1 MDTGILDTMLATI
14 AGYTTGASG
23 TISGYATS
31 LYGILILLDFI
42 LAVLLNLGET
52 DHIKQL
58 VRKVLFYGF
67 WIWIIREWGTLCDA
81 LLDSLMITGTAVGGV
96 DASVLKTPSVLI
108 DAGLYIAKP
117 YMDYASQMDWL
128 DITMAPL
135 NWLMAV
141 IGYAGVVLAFGILA
155 LQIFITYVEF
165 YIASALLLIFIPWGS
180 FKYTSFVAEKA
191 IGAVISYG
199 TKLMML
205 GAVYGLSSGIINT
218 MTVSLNNGEPAPGA
232 VLASMLGPFA
242 LCLLCWQAPGMAAGL
257 MNGAPTLSAGTAMG
271 TAVAGAAGASA
282 GGAIG
287 AGVGSMAMS
296 AGSGAAKAAAGLA
309 GAATAGATAGGPGA
323 GGAAGA
329 VSGAAGFAASAFK
342 SAAAGAT
349 QGVTGAFNSGAA
361 SVASSGGSSSAS
373 GGAGGS
379 GSSGSS
385 GASGSMGAT
394 GSTGTSSGGAATA
407 SAGSSAQSTAG
418 NITAGTASA
427 KTASAFAADSAANTA
442 GNTGSTSMGSAAS
455 AKSASAFASGNN
467 GATSGGTNTASSSSG
482 GSGAAKSATSF
493 AAGSMN
499 TGSSSGSGSSHS
511 SASAAFQKAIDETKQ
526 AVPPEATPEGG
537 FSVPLPKDND

>member
-14 AGYTTGASG
+14 AGYTTGSSG
-23 TISGYATS
+23 TITGYATS

-42 LAVLLNLGET
+42 LAVLLNIGET

-96 DASVLKTPSVLI
+96 DASVLKAPSLLI
-108 DAGLYIAKP
+108 DRGIEIGKP
-117 YMDYASQMDWL
+117 YLTYASEMSWL
-128 DITMAPL
+128 EITASPL
-135 NWLMAV
+135 NWLMAI
-141 IGYAGVVLAFGILA
+141 IGYAGVVLAFAILA

-205 GAVYGLSSGIINT
+205 GAVYGLSAGIIDS
-218 MTVSLNNGEPAPGA
+218 MSISLNGEPEPGS

-257 MNGAPTLSAGTAMG
+257 MTGAPTLSAGTAAG
-271 TAVAGAAGASA
+271 TAVAGFAGAAAGGSA
-282 GGAIG
+282 G
-287 AGVGSMAMS
+287 AGIGSMAMS
-296 AGSGAAKAAAGLA
+296 TGSSAARAGAALA
-309 GAATAGATAGGPGA
+309 GAATAGSTAGGPGA

-329 VSGAAGFAASAFK
+329 MSGAAGFAASAFK
-342 SAAAGAT
+342 SAASNAT
-349 QGVTGAFNSGAA
+349 QGVRGAFASGQA
-361 SVASSGGSSSAS
+361 SVAASGGSSSGSSVGGSVSGS

-379 GSSGSS
+379 AAGSS
-385 GASGSMGAT
+385 GASTSASGS
-394 GSTGTSSGGAATA
+394 GSTGSSAASA
-407 SAGSSAQSTAG
+407 AQSMGAGSSAGAGSSTGGASGSAQTASAFASNASGSTKSAAAQGNTSTNAFSTAG
-418 NITAGTASA
+418 NSSAGGSSA
-427 KTASAFAADSAANTA
+427 KTAS
-442 GNTGSTSMGSAAS
+442 
-455 AKSASAFASGNN
+455 
-467 GATSGGTNTASSSSG
+467 
-482 GSGAAKSATSF
+482 SF
-493 AAGSMN
+493 AAGEASG
-499 TGSSSGSGSSHS
+499 GSTSSHT

-526 AVPPEATPEGG
+526 AVPPEASPQGG

>member
-14 AGYTTGASG
+14 AGYTTGSSG
-23 TISGYATS
+23 TITGYATS

-42 LAVLLNLGET
+42 LAVLLNIGET

-81 LLDSLMITGTAVGGV
+81 LLDSLMITGTAIGGV
-96 DASVLKTPSVLI
+96 DASVLKNPSTLI

-117 YMDYASQMDWL
+117 YMDYASEMSWL
-128 DITMAPL
+128 EITTSPL
-135 NWLMAV
+135 NWLMAI

-205 GAVYGLSSGIINT
+205 GAVYGLSSGIINS
-218 MTVSLNNGEPAPGA
+218 MTVSLTNGEPTPGA
-232 VLASMLGPFA
+232 VLSSMLGPFA

-257 MNGAPTLSAGTAMG
+257 MTGAPTLSAG
-271 TAVAGAAGASA
+271 
-282 GGAIG
+282 
-287 AGVGSMAMS
+287 
-296 AGSGAAKAAAGLA
+296 
-309 GAATAGATAGGPGA
+309 AATAGSTAGGPGA

-329 VSGAAGFAASAFK
+329 MSGAAGFAASAFK
-342 SAAAGAT
+342 SAASNAT
-349 QGVTGAFNSGAA
+349 QGVRGAFASGQA
-361 SVASSGGSSSAS
+361 SVAASGGSSSGSSAGGSVSGS
-373 GGAGGS
+373 GGAS
-379 GSSGSS
+379 GSAAGSS
-385 GASGSMGAT
+385 GASTSASGS
-394 GSTGTSSGGAATA
+394 GSTGSSAASSSAAGAAQ
-407 SAGSSAQSTAG
+407 SMGAGSSAGAGSSTGGASGSAQTASAFASNASGSTKSAAAQGNTSTNAFSTAG
-418 NITAGTASA
+418 NSSAGGSSA
-427 KTASAFAADSAANTA
+427 KTAS
-442 GNTGSTSMGSAAS
+442 
-455 AKSASAFASGNN
+455 
-467 GATSGGTNTASSSSG
+467 
-482 GSGAAKSATSF
+482 SF
-493 AAGSMN
+493 AAGEASG
-499 TGSSSGSGSSHS
+499 GSTSSHT

-526 AVPPEATPEGG
+526 AVPPEASPQGG

>member
-14 AGYTTGASG
+14 AGYTTGSSG
-23 TISGYATS
+23 TITGYATS

-42 LAVLLNLGET
+42 LAVLLNIGET

-96 DASVLKTPSVLI
+96 DASVLKAPSLLI
-108 DAGLYIAKP
+108 DRGIEIGKP
-117 YMDYASQMDWL
+117 YLTYASEMSWL
-128 DITMAPL
+128 EITASPL
-135 NWLMAV
+135 NWLMAI
-141 IGYAGVVLAFGILA
+141 IGYAGVVLAFAILA

-205 GAVYGLSSGIINT
+205 GAVYGLSAGIIDS
-218 MTVSLNNGEPAPGA
+218 MSISLNGEPEPGS

-257 MNGAPTLSAGTAMG
+257 MTGAPTLSAGTAAG
-271 TAVAGAAGASA
+271 TAVAGFAGAAAGGSA
-282 GGAIG
+282 G
-287 AGVGSMAMS
+287 AGIGSMAMS
-296 AGSGAAKAAAGLA
+296 TGSSAARAGAALA
-309 GAATAGATAGGPGA
+309 GAATAGSTAGGPGA

-329 VSGAAGFAASAFK
+329 MSGAAGFAASAFK
-342 SAAAGAT
+342 SAASNAT
-349 QGVTGAFNSGAA
+349 QGVRGAFASGQA
-361 SVASSGGSSSAS
+361 SVAASGGSSSGSSAGGSVSGS

-379 GSSGSS
+379 AAGSS
-385 GASGSMGAT
+385 GASTSASGS
-394 GSTGTSSGGAATA
+394 GSTGSSAASA
-407 SAGSSAQSTAG
+407 AQSMGAGSSAGAGSSTGGASGSAQTASAFASNASGSTKSAAAQGNTSTNAFSTAG
-418 NITAGTASA
+418 NSSAGGSSA
-427 KTASAFAADSAANTA
+427 KTAS
-442 GNTGSTSMGSAAS
+442 
-455 AKSASAFASGNN
+455 
-467 GATSGGTNTASSSSG
+467 
-482 GSGAAKSATSF
+482 SF
-493 AAGSMN
+493 AAGEASG
-499 TGSSSGSGSSHS
+499 GSTSSHT

-526 AVPPEATPEGG
+526 AVPPEASPQGG

>member
-14 AGYTTGASG
+14 AGFTTGSSG
-23 TISGYATS
+23 TITGYATS

-67 WIWIIREWGTLCDA
+67 WIWIIREWGTLCDV

-96 DASVLKTPSVLI
+96 DASALKNPSKLI
-108 DAGLYIAKP
+108 DLGLYIAEP
-117 YMDYASQMDWL
+117 YLTYASEMSWL
-128 DITMAPL
+128 EITTSPL
-135 NWLMAV
+135 TWLMAI
-141 IGYAGVVLAFGILA
+141 IGYAGVVLAFAILA

-191 IGAVISYG
+191 IGATISYG

-218 MTVSLNNGEPAPGA
+218 MTISLNNGEPEPGT

-257 MNGAPTLSAGTAMG
+257 MTGAPTLSAGTAMG
-271 TAVAGAAGASA
+271 TAVAGFAGASA
-282 GGAIG
+282 GGAMG
-287 AGVGSMAMS
+287 AGVGSMAMG
-296 AGSGAAKAAAGLA
+296 AGSSAAKAAAGLA

-329 VSGAAGFAASAFK
+329 VAGAAGFAASAFK
-342 SAAAGAT
+342 NAESGAA

-361 SVASSGGSSSAS
+361 SVNMGGSSSS
-373 GGAGGS
+373 AG
-379 GSSGSS
+379 GSS
-385 GASGSMGAT
+385 GASASGSSSGGTSMGTASTGGSAAGSAGSAATGQATGASASGAAQTVASAGAMGAGSTGSTAT
-394 GSTGTSSGGAATA
+394 GSSAQTASGFADSAGAATA
-407 SAGSSAQSTAG
+407 GSTASSTATGGSSA
-418 NITAGTASA
+418 
-427 KTASAFAADSAANTA
+427 K
-442 GNTGSTSMGSAAS
+442 
-455 AKSASAFASGNN
+455 
-467 GATSGGTNTASSSSG
+467 ASSG
-482 GSGAAKSATSF
+482 F

-499 TGSSSGSGSSHS
+499 TGSSTGSSASGSG
-511 SASAAFQKAIDETKQ
+511 ASAAFQRAIDETKQ
-526 AVPPEATPEGG
+526 AVPPEATPQGG

>member
-14 AGYTTGASG
+14 AGYTTGSSG
-23 TISGYATS
+23 TITGYATS

-81 LLDSLMITGTAVGGV
+81 LLDSLMISGTAIGGV
-96 DASVLKTPSVLI
+96 DASVLKTPSKLI
-108 DAGLYIAKP
+108 DVGIGIAKP
-117 YMDYASQMDWL
+117 YMEYASQMDWL

-205 GAVYGLSSGIINT
+205 GAVYGLSAGIIDT
-218 MTVSLNNGEPAPGA
+218 MSITFQGEPEPGG

-257 MNGAPTLSAGTAMG
+257 MTGAPTLSAGTAMG
-271 TAVAGAAGASA
+271 TAVAGAAGA
-282 GGAIG
+282 
-287 AGVGSMAMS
+287 
-296 AGSGAAKAAAGLA
+296 AAG
-309 GAATAGATAGGPGA
+309 
-323 GGAAGA
+323 
-329 VSGAAGFAASAFK
+329 GAAGFAASAFK
-342 SAAAGAT
+342 SAASNATAG
-349 QGVTGAFNSGAA
+349 VRGAFSSGQAA
-361 SVASSGGSSSAS
+361 AASGGSS
-373 GGAGGS
+373 S

-385 GASGSMGAT
+385 GSAGGSASGSAG
-394 GSTGTSSGGAATA
+394 
-407 SAGSSAQSTAG
+407 GSSASGGGSAAAASSAG
-418 NITAGTASA
+418 AGRAAGSASA
-427 KTASAFAADSAANTA
+427 KTASAFAD
-442 GNTGSTSMGSAAS
+442 GSTAS
-455 AKSASAFASGNN
+455 A
-467 GATSGGTNTASSSSG
+467 GT
-482 GSGAAKSATSF
+482 SGAAKTAAASGSSNAFSTST
-493 AAGSMN
+493 AGTTSS
-499 TGSSSGSGSSHS
+499 GSSSAQTASGFSSQSTNTGGSSSHT

-526 AVPPEATPEGG
+526 AVPPEATPQGG

>member
-14 AGYTTGASG
+14 AGYTTGSSG
-23 TISGYATS
+23 TITGYATS

-42 LAVLLNLGET
+42 LAVLLNIGET

-81 LLDSLMITGTAVGGV
+81 LLDSLMITGTAIGGV
-96 DASVLKTPSVLI
+96 GASVLKTPSLLI
-108 DAGLYIAKP
+108 DKGLAIAEP
-117 YMDYASQMDWL
+117 YLTYASEMSWL
-128 DITMAPL
+128 EITASPL
-135 NWLMAV
+135 NWLMV
-141 IGYAGVVLAFGILA
+141 MIGYAGVVLAFAILA

-205 GAVYGLSSGIINT
+205 GAVYGLSSGIIDS
-218 MTVSLNNGEPAPGA
+218 MTITLNNGEPDPST

-257 MNGAPTLSAGTAMG
+257 MTGAPTLSAGTAAG
-271 TAVAGAAGASA
+271 TAVAGFAGAAAGGSA
-282 GGAIG
+282 G
-287 AGVGSMAMS
+287 AGIGSMAMS
-296 AGSGAAKAAAGLA
+296 TGSSAARAGAALA
-309 GAATAGATAGGPGA
+309 GAATAGSTAGGPGA

-329 VSGAAGFAASAFK
+329 MSGAAGFAASAFK
-342 SAAAGAT
+342 SAASNAT
-349 QGVTGAFNSGAA
+349 QGVRGAFASGQA
-361 SVASSGGSSSAS
+361 SVAASGGSSSGSSASGSVSGS

-379 GSSGSS
+379 AAGSS
-385 GASGSMGAT
+385 GASTSASGS
-394 GSTGTSSGGAATA
+394 GSTGSSAASA
-407 SAGSSAQSTAG
+407 AQSMGAGSSAGAGSSTGGASGSAQTASAFASNASGSTKSAAAQGNTSTNAFSTAG
-418 NITAGTASA
+418 NSSAGGSSA
-427 KTASAFAADSAANTA
+427 KTAS
-442 GNTGSTSMGSAAS
+442 
-455 AKSASAFASGNN
+455 
-467 GATSGGTNTASSSSG
+467 
-482 GSGAAKSATSF
+482 SF
-493 AAGSMN
+493 AAGEASG
-499 TGSSSGSGSSHS
+499 GSTSSHT

-526 AVPPEATPEGG
+526 AVPPEASPQGG

>member
-14 AGYTTGASG
+14 AGYTTGSSG
-23 TISGYATS
+23 TITGYATS

-42 LAVLLNLGET
+42 LAVLLNIGET

-81 LLDSLMITGTAVGGV
+81 LLDSLMITGTAIGGV
-96 DASVLKTPSVLI
+96 GASVLKTPSLLI
-108 DAGLYIAKP
+108 DKGLAIAEP
-117 YMDYASQMDWL
+117 YLTYASEMSWL
-128 DITMAPL
+128 EITASPL
-135 NWLMAV
+135 NWLMV
-141 IGYAGVVLAFGILA
+141 MIGYAGVVLAFAILA

-205 GAVYGLSSGIINT
+205 GAVYGLSTGIINS
-218 MTVSLNNGEPAPGA
+218 MTINFNGEPEPGT

-257 MNGAPTLSAGTAMG
+257 MTGAPTLSAGTAAG
-271 TAVAGAAGASA
+271 TAVAGFAGAAAGGSA
-282 GGAIG
+282 G
-287 AGVGSMAMS
+287 AGIGSMAMS
-296 AGSGAAKAAAGLA
+296 TGSSAARAGAALA
-309 GAATAGATAGGPGA
+309 GAATAGSTAGGPGA

-329 VSGAAGFAASAFK
+329 MSGAAGFAASAFK
-342 SAAAGAT
+342 SAASNAT
-349 QGVTGAFNSGAA
+349 QGVRGAFASGQA
-361 SVASSGGSSSAS
+361 SVAASGGSSSGSSAGGSVSGS

-379 GSSGSS
+379 AAGSS
-385 GASGSMGAT
+385 GASTSASGS
-394 GSTGTSSGGAATA
+394 GSTGSSAASA
-407 SAGSSAQSTAG
+407 AQSMGAGSSAGAGSSTGGASGSAQTASAFASNASGSTKSAAAQGNTSTNAFSTAG
-418 NITAGTASA
+418 NSSAGGSSA
-427 KTASAFAADSAANTA
+427 KTAS
-442 GNTGSTSMGSAAS
+442 
-455 AKSASAFASGNN
+455 
-467 GATSGGTNTASSSSG
+467 
-482 GSGAAKSATSF
+482 SF
-493 AAGSMN
+493 AAGEASG
-499 TGSSSGSGSSHS
+499 GSTSSHT

-526 AVPPEATPEGG
+526 AVPPEASPQGG

>member
-14 AGYTTGASG
+14 AGYTTGSSG
-23 TISGYATS
+23 TITGYATS

-42 LAVLLNLGET
+42 LAVLLNIGET

-96 DASVLKTPSVLI
+96 DASVLKAPSLLI
-108 DAGLYIAKP
+108 DRGIEIGKP
-117 YMDYASQMDWL
+117 YLTYASEMSWL
-128 DITMAPL
+128 EITASPL
-135 NWLMAV
+135 NWLMAI
-141 IGYAGVVLAFGILA
+141 IGYAGVVLAFAILA

-205 GAVYGLSSGIINT
+205 GAVYGLSAGIIDS
-218 MTVSLNNGEPAPGA
+218 MSISLNGEPEPGS

-257 MNGAPTLSAGTAMG
+257 MTGAPTLSAGTAAG
-271 TAVAGAAGASA
+271 TAVAGFAGAAAGGSA
-282 GGAIG
+282 G
-287 AGVGSMAMS
+287 AGIGSMAMS
-296 AGSGAAKAAAGLA
+296 TGSSAARAGAALV
-309 GAATAGATAGGPGA
+309 GAATAGSTAGGPGA

-329 VSGAAGFAASAFK
+329 MSGAAGFAASAFK
-342 SAAAGAT
+342 SAASNAT
-349 QGVTGAFNSGAA
+349 QGVRGAFASGQA
-361 SVASSGGSSSAS
+361 SVAASGGSSSGSSAGGSVSGS

-379 GSSGSS
+379 AAGSS
-385 GASGSMGAT
+385 GASTSASGS
-394 GSTGTSSGGAATA
+394 GSTGSSAAGAAQ
-407 SAGSSAQSTAG
+407 SMGAGSSAGAGSSTGGASGSAQTASAFASNASGSTKSASAQGNTSTNAFSTAG
-418 NITAGTASA
+418 NSSAGGSSA
-427 KTASAFAADSAANTA
+427 KTAS
-442 GNTGSTSMGSAAS
+442 
-455 AKSASAFASGNN
+455 
-467 GATSGGTNTASSSSG
+467 
-482 GSGAAKSATSF
+482 SF
-493 AAGSMN
+493 AAGEASG
-499 TGSSSGSGSSHS
+499 GSTSSHT

-526 AVPPEATPEGG
+526 AVPPEASPQGG

>member
-14 AGYTTGASG
+14 AGYTTGSSG
-23 TISGYATS
+23 TITGYATS

-42 LAVLLNLGET
+42 LAVLLNIGET

-81 LLDSLMITGTAVGGV
+81 LLDSLMITGTAIGGV
-96 DASVLKTPSVLI
+96 GASVLKTPSLLI
-108 DAGLYIAKP
+108 EKGLAIAEP
-117 YMDYASQMDWL
+117 YLTYASEMSWL
-128 DITMAPL
+128 EITASPL
-135 NWLMAV
+135 NWLMV
-141 IGYAGVVLAFGILA
+141 MIGYAGVVLAFAILA

-205 GAVYGLSSGIINT
+205 GAVYGLSTGIINS
-218 MTVSLNNGEPAPGA
+218 MTINFNGEPEPGT

-257 MNGAPTLSAGTAMG
+257 MTGAPTLSAGTAAG
-271 TAVAGAAGASA
+271 TAVAGFAGAAAGGSA
-282 GGAIG
+282 G
-287 AGVGSMAMS
+287 AGIGSMAMS
-296 AGSGAAKAAAGLA
+296 TGSSAARAGAALA
-309 GAATAGATAGGPGA
+309 GAATAGSTAGGPGA

-329 VSGAAGFAASAFK
+329 MSGAAGFAASAFK
-342 SAAAGAT
+342 SAASNAT
-349 QGVTGAFNSGAA
+349 QGVRGAFASGQA
-361 SVASSGGSSSAS
+361 SVAASGGSSSESSAGGSVSGS

-379 GSSGSS
+379 AAGSS
-385 GASGSMGAT
+385 GASTSASGS
-394 GSTGTSSGGAATA
+394 GSTGSSAAGAAQ
-407 SAGSSAQSTAG
+407 SMGAGSSAGAGSSTGGASGSAQTASAFASNASGSTKSAAAQGNTSTNAFSSSGNSSAG
-418 NITAGTASA
+418 GSSA
-427 KTASAFAADSAANTA
+427 KTAS
-442 GNTGSTSMGSAAS
+442 
-455 AKSASAFASGNN
+455 
-467 GATSGGTNTASSSSG
+467 
-482 GSGAAKSATSF
+482 SF
-493 AAGSMN
+493 AAGEASG
-499 TGSSSGSGSSHS
+499 GSSTSSHA

-526 AVPPEATPEGG
+526 AVPPEASPQGG

>member
-14 AGYTTGASG
+14 AGYTTGSSG
-23 TISGYATS
+23 TITGYATS

-42 LAVLLNLGET
+42 LAVLLNIGET

-96 DASVLKTPSVLI
+96 DASVLKTPSLLI
-108 DAGLYIAKP
+108 DKGFVVAYP
-117 YMDYASQMDWL
+117 YWQYASDMSWIE
-128 DITMAPL
+128 ITASPL

-141 IGYAGVVLAFGILA
+141 IGYAGVLLAFGILA

-205 GAVYGLSSGIINT
+205 GAVYGLSSGIIDS
-218 MTVSLNNGEPAPGA
+218 MTITLNNGEPDPST

-257 MNGAPTLSAGTAMG
+257 MTGAPTLSAGTAAG
-271 TAVAGAAGASA
+271 TAVAGFAGAAAGGSAGASSSA
-282 GGAIG
+282 AGVAQSMGAGSSAGAGSSTGGAS
-287 AGVGSMAMS
+287 GSAQ
-296 AGSGAAKAAAGLA
+296 
-309 GAATAGATAGGPGA
+309 T
-323 GGAAGA
+323 
-329 VSGAAGFAASAFK
+329 ASAFASNASGSTK
-342 SAAAGAT
+342 SAAA
-349 QGVTGAFNSGAA
+349 QGNTSTNAF
-361 SVASSGGSSSAS
+361 
-373 GGAGGS
+373 
-379 GSSGSS
+379 
-385 GASGSMGAT
+385 
-394 GSTGTSSGGAATA
+394 
-407 SAGSSAQSTAG
+407 STAG
-418 NITAGTASA
+418 NSSAGGSSA
-427 KTASAFAADSAANTA
+427 KTAS
-442 GNTGSTSMGSAAS
+442 
-455 AKSASAFASGNN
+455 
-467 GATSGGTNTASSSSG
+467 
-482 GSGAAKSATSF
+482 SF
-493 AAGSMN
+493 AAGEASG
-499 TGSSSGSGSSHS
+499 GSTSSHT

-526 AVPPEATPEGG
+526 AVPPEASPQGG

>member
-14 AGYTTGASG
+14 AGYTTGSSG
-23 TISGYATS
+23 TITGYATS

-42 LAVLLNLGET
+42 LAVLLNIGET

-81 LLDSLMITGTAVGGV
+81 LLDSLMITGTSIGGV
-96 DASVLKTPSVLI
+96 DASVLRTPSALI
-108 DAGLYIAKP
+108 DKGFIVANP
-117 YMDYASQMDWL
+117 YWEYAQNMDWL
-128 DITMAPL
+128 DITASPL
-135 NWLMAV
+135 TFLMAI

-205 GAVYGLSSGIINT
+205 GAVYGLSSSIINSFT
-218 MTVSLNNGEPAPGA
+218 IDLAGGQPEPIS
-232 VLASMLGPFA
+232 VFTSMLGPFA

-257 MNGAPTLSAGTAMG
+257 MTGAPTLSAGTAAG
-271 TAVAGAAGASA
+271 TAVAGFAGAAAGGSA
-282 GGAIG
+282 G
-287 AGVGSMAMS
+287 AGIGSMAMS
-296 AGSGAAKAAAGLA
+296 TGSSAARAGAALA
-309 GAATAGATAGGPGA
+309 GAATAGSTAGGPGA

-329 VSGAAGFAASAFK
+329 ISGAAGFAASAFK
-342 SAAAGAT
+342 SAASNAT
-349 QGVTGAFNSGAA
+349 QGVRGAFASGQA
-361 SVASSGGSSSAS
+361 SVAASGGSSSGSSAGGSVSGS

-379 GSSGSS
+379 AAGSSAASTSASGSGSTGSS
-385 GASGSMGAT
+385 AASSSAAGVAQSMGAGSSAGAGSSTGGASGSAQ
-394 GSTGTSSGGAATA
+394 TA
-407 SAGSSAQSTAG
+407 SAFASNASGSTKSAAAQGNTSTNAFSTAG
-418 NITAGTASA
+418 NSSAGGSSA
-427 KTASAFAADSAANTA
+427 KTAS
-442 GNTGSTSMGSAAS
+442 
-455 AKSASAFASGNN
+455 
-467 GATSGGTNTASSSSG
+467 
-482 GSGAAKSATSF
+482 SF
-493 AAGSMN
+493 AAGEASG
-499 TGSSSGSGSSHS
+499 GSSTSSHA

-526 AVPPEATPEGG
+526 AVPPEASPQGG

>member
-14 AGYTTGASG
+14 ASYTTGSSG
-23 TISGYATS
+23 TITGYATS

-42 LAVLLNLGET
+42 LAVLLNIGET

-81 LLDSLMITGTAVGGV
+81 LLDSLMITGTSIGGV
-96 DASVLKTPSVLI
+96 DASVLRTPSALI
-108 DAGLYIAKP
+108 DKGFIVANP
-117 YMDYASQMDWL
+117 YWEYAQNMDWL
-128 DITMAPL
+128 DITASPL
-135 NWLMAV
+135 TFLMAI

-205 GAVYGLSSGIINT
+205 GAVYGLSSSIINSFT
-218 MTVSLNNGEPAPGA
+218 IDLAGGQPEPIS
-232 VLASMLGPFA
+232 VFTSMLGPFA

-257 MNGAPTLSAGTAMG
+257 MTGAPTLSAGTAAG
-271 TAVAGAAGASA
+271 TAVAGFAGAAAGGSA
-282 GGAIG
+282 G
-287 AGVGSMAMS
+287 AGIGSMAMS
-296 AGSGAAKAAAGLA
+296 TGSSAARAGAALA
-309 GAATAGATAGGPGA
+309 GAATAGSTAGGPGA

-329 VSGAAGFAASAFK
+329 MSGAAGFAASAFK
-342 SAAAGAT
+342 SAASNAT
-349 QGVTGAFNSGAA
+349 QGVRGAFASGQA
-361 SVASSGGSSSAS
+361 SVAASGGSSSGSSAGGSVSGS

-379 GSSGSS
+379 AAGSS
-385 GASGSMGAT
+385 GASASASGS
-394 GSTGTSSGGAATA
+394 GSTGSSAASSSAAGAAQGMG
-407 SAGSSAQSTAG
+407 AGSSAGAGSSTG
-418 NITAGTASA
+418 GASGSA
-427 KTASAFAADSAANTA
+427 QTASAFASNASGSTKSAAAQGNTSTNAFSTA
-442 GNTGSTSMGSAAS
+442 GNSSAGGSS
-455 AKSASAFASGNN
+455 AKTVS
-467 GATSGGTNTASSSSG
+467 
-482 GSGAAKSATSF
+482 SF
-493 AAGSMN
+493 AAGEASG
-499 TGSSSGSGSSHS
+499 GSSTSSHA

-526 AVPPEATPEGG
+526 AVPPEASPQGG

>member
-14 AGYTTGASG
+14 AGYTTGSSG
-23 TISGYATS
+23 TITGYATS

-42 LAVLLNLGET
+42 LAVLLNIGEI

-96 DASVLKTPSVLI
+96 DASVLKTPSLLI
-108 DAGLYIAKP
+108 DSGLEIAKP
-117 YMDYASQMDWL
+117 YMDYASEMSWL
-128 DITMAPL
+128 EITTSPL

-205 GAVYGLSSGIINT
+205 GAVYGLSSGIINS
-218 MTVSLNNGEPAPGA
+218 MSINLVDEPEPGA

-257 MNGAPTLSAGTAMG
+257 MTGAPTLSAGTAAG
-271 TAVAGAAGASA
+271 TAVAGF
-282 GGAIG
+282 
-287 AGVGSMAMS
+287 
-296 AGSGAAKAAAGLA
+296 A
-309 GAATAGATAGGPGA
+309 GAAA

-329 VSGAAGFAASAFK
+329 MSGAAGFAASAFK
-342 SAAAGAT
+342 SAASNAT
-349 QGVTGAFNSGAA
+349 QGVRGAFASGQA
-361 SVASSGGSSSAS
+361 SVAASGGSSSGSSAGGSVSGS
-373 GGAGGS
+373 GGAS
-379 GSSGSS
+379 GSAAGSS
-385 GASGSMGAT
+385 GASTSASGS
-394 GSTGTSSGGAATA
+394 GSTGSSAASSSAAGAAQ
-407 SAGSSAQSTAG
+407 SMGAGSSAGAGSSTGGASGSAQTASAFASNASGSTKSAAAQGNTSTNAFSTAG
-418 NITAGTASA
+418 NSSAGGSSA
-427 KTASAFAADSAANTA
+427 KTAS
-442 GNTGSTSMGSAAS
+442 
-455 AKSASAFASGNN
+455 
-467 GATSGGTNTASSSSG
+467 
-482 GSGAAKSATSF
+482 SF
-493 AAGSMN
+493 AAGEASG
-499 TGSSSGSGSSHS
+499 GSTSSHT

-526 AVPPEATPEGG
+526 AVPPEASPQGG

>member
-14 AGYTTGASG
+14 AGYTTGSSG
-23 TISGYATS
+23 TITGYATS

-42 LAVLLNLGET
+42 LAVLLNIGET

-96 DASVLKTPSVLI
+96 DASVLKAPSLLI
-108 DAGLYIAKP
+108 DRGIEIGKP
-117 YMDYASQMDWL
+117 YLTYASEMSWL
-128 DITMAPL
+128 EITASPL
-135 NWLMAV
+135 NWLMAI
-141 IGYAGVVLAFGILA
+141 IGYAGVVLAFAILA

-205 GAVYGLSSGIINT
+205 GAVYGLSAGIIDS
-218 MTVSLNNGEPAPGA
+218 MSISLNGEPEPGS
-232 VLASMLGPFA
+232 VLASMLWPFA

-257 MNGAPTLSAGTAMG
+257 MTGAPTLSAGTAAG
-271 TAVAGAAGASA
+271 TAVAGFAGAAAGGSA
-282 GGAIG
+282 G
-287 AGVGSMAMS
+287 AGIGSMAMS
-296 AGSGAAKAAAGLA
+296 TGSSAARAGAALA
-309 GAATAGATAGGPGA
+309 GAATAGSTVGGPGA

-329 VSGAAGFAASAFK
+329 MSGAAGFAASAFK
-342 SAAAGAT
+342 SAASNAT
-349 QGVTGAFNSGAA
+349 QGVRGAFASGQA
-361 SVASSGGSSSAS
+361 SVAASGGSSSGSSAGGSVSGS

-379 GSSGSS
+379 AAGSS
-385 GASGSMGAT
+385 GASTSASGS
-394 GSTGTSSGGAATA
+394 GSTGSSAASSSAAGAAQ
-407 SAGSSAQSTAG
+407 SMGAGSSAGAGSSTGGASGSAQTASAFASNASGSTKSAAAQGNTSTNAFSTAG
-418 NITAGTASA
+418 NSSAGGSSA
-427 KTASAFAADSAANTA
+427 KTAS
-442 GNTGSTSMGSAAS
+442 
-455 AKSASAFASGNN
+455 
-467 GATSGGTNTASSSSG
+467 
-482 GSGAAKSATSF
+482 SF
-493 AAGSMN
+493 AAGEASG
-499 TGSSSGSGSSHS
+499 GSSTSSHT

-526 AVPPEATPEGG
+526 AVPPEASPQGG

>member
-14 AGYTTGASG
+14 AGYTTGSSG
-23 TISGYATS
+23 TITGYATS

-42 LAVLLNLGET
+42 LAVLLNIGET

-96 DASVLKTPSVLI
+96 DASVLKAPSLLI
-108 DAGLYIAKP
+108 DRGIEIGKP
-117 YMDYASQMDWL
+117 YLTYASEMSWL
-128 DITMAPL
+128 EITASPL
-135 NWLMAV
+135 NWLMAI
-141 IGYAGVVLAFGILA
+141 IGYAGVVLAFAILA

-205 GAVYGLSSGIINT
+205 GAVYGLSAGIIDS
-218 MTVSLNNGEPAPGA
+218 MSISLNGEPEPGS

-257 MNGAPTLSAGTAMG
+257 MTGAPTLSAGTAVG
-271 TAVAGAAGASA
+271 TAVAGFAGAAAGGSA
-282 GGAIG
+282 G
-287 AGVGSMAMS
+287 AGIGSMAMS
-296 AGSGAAKAAAGLA
+296 TGSSAARAGAALA
-309 GAATAGATAGGPGA
+309 GAATAGSTAGGPGA

-329 VSGAAGFAASAFK
+329 MSGAAGFAASAFK
-342 SAAAGAT
+342 SAASNAT
-349 QGVTGAFNSGAA
+349 QGVRGAFASGQA
-361 SVASSGGSSSAS
+361 SVAASGGSSSGSSAGGSVSGS

-379 GSSGSS
+379 AAGSS
-385 GASGSMGAT
+385 GASTSASGS
-394 GSTGTSSGGAATA
+394 GSTGSSAAGAAQ
-407 SAGSSAQSTAG
+407 SMGAGSSAGAGSSTGGASGSAQTASAFASNASGSTKSAAAQGNTSTNAFSTAG
-418 NITAGTASA
+418 NSSAGGSSA
-427 KTASAFAADSAANTA
+427 KTAS
-442 GNTGSTSMGSAAS
+442 
-455 AKSASAFASGNN
+455 
-467 GATSGGTNTASSSSG
+467 
-482 GSGAAKSATSF
+482 SF
-493 AAGSMN
+493 AAGEASG
-499 TGSSSGSGSSHS
+499 GSTSSHT

-526 AVPPEATPEGG
+526 AVPPEASPQGG

>member
-14 AGYTTGASG
+14 AGFTTGSSG
-23 TISGYATS
+23 TITGYATS

-67 WIWIIREWGTLCDA
+67 WIWIIREWGMLCDV
-81 LLDSLMITGTAVGGV
+81 LLDSLMITGTALGGV
-96 DASVLKTPSVLI
+96 DASVLKTPSLLI
-108 DAGLYIAKP
+108 DKGNEIADP
-117 YMDYASQMDWL
+117 YWQYASQMDWL
-128 DITMAPL
+128 DITTSPL

-141 IGYAGVVLAFGILA
+141 VGYAGVMLAFGILA

-205 GAVYGLSSGIINT
+205 GAVYGLSAGIIDG
-218 MTVSLNNGEPAPGA
+218 MTVTLANGEPEPGT

-257 MNGAPTLSAGTAMG
+257 MTGAPTLSAGTAAG
-271 TAVAGAAGASA
+271 TAVAGFAGASA
-282 GGAIG
+282 GGAMG
-287 AGVGSMAMS
+287 AGVGSMAMG
-296 AGSGAAKAAAGLA
+296 AGSNAAKAAAGLA

-329 VSGAAGFAASAFK
+329 VAGAAGFAASAFK
-342 SAAAGAT
+342 NAASGAA

-361 SVASSGGSSSAS
+361 SVNMG
-373 GGAGGS
+373 
-379 GSSGSS
+379 GSSGSAGGSS
-385 GASGSMGAT
+385 GVSASGSSFGSASMGTASTGGSAAGSAGSAATGQATGASASSAAQTAASAGAMGAGSTGSTAT
-394 GSTGTSSGGAATA
+394 GSGAQTASGFAGSAGAATA
-407 SAGSSAQSTAG
+407 GSTAG
-418 NITAGTASA
+418 SATTGVSSA
-427 KTASAFAADSAANTA
+427 K
-442 GNTGSTSMGSAAS
+442 
-455 AKSASAFASGNN
+455 
-467 GATSGGTNTASSSSG
+467 ASSG
-482 GSGAAKSATSF
+482 F

-499 TGSSSGSGSSHS
+499 TGSSTSSSASGSG
-511 SASAAFQKAIDETKQ
+511 ASAAFQRAIDETKQ
-526 AVPPEATPEGG
+526 AVPPEATPQGG

>member
-14 AGYTTGASG
+14 AGYTTGSSG
-23 TISGYATS
+23 TITGYATS

-42 LAVLLNLGET
+42 LAVLLNIGET

-81 LLDSLMITGTAVGGV
+81 LLDSLMITGTAIGGV
-96 DASVLKTPSVLI
+96 DASVLKNPSTLI

-117 YMDYASQMDWL
+117 YMDYASEMSWL
-128 DITMAPL
+128 EITTSPL
-135 NWLMAV
+135 NWLMAI

-205 GAVYGLSSGIINT
+205 GAVYGLSSGIINS
-218 MTVSLNNGEPAPGA
+218 MTVSLTNGEPTPGA
-232 VLASMLGPFA
+232 VLSSMLGPFA

-257 MNGAPTLSAGTAMG
+257 MTGAPTLSAGTAAG
-271 TAVAGAAGASA
+271 TAVAGFAGAAAGGSA
-282 GGAIG
+282 G
-287 AGVGSMAMS
+287 AGIGSMAMS
-296 AGSGAAKAAAGLA
+296 TGSSAARAGAALA
-309 GAATAGATAGGPGA
+309 GAATAGSTAGGPGA

-329 VSGAAGFAASAFK
+329 MSGAAGFAASAFK
-342 SAAAGAT
+342 SAASNAT
-349 QGVTGAFNSGAA
+349 QGVRGAFASGQA
-361 SVASSGGSSSAS
+361 SVAASGGSSSGS
-373 GGAGGS
+373 SAGGS
-379 GSSGSS
+379 VSGSGGTGGSAAGSS
-385 GASGSMGAT
+385 GASTSASGS
-394 GSTGTSSGGAATA
+394 GSTGSSTGGASGSAQTA
-407 SAGSSAQSTAG
+407 SAFASNASGSTKSAAAQGNTSTNAFSSSGNSSAGGS
-418 NITAGTASA
+418 SA
-427 KTASAFAADSAANTA
+427 KTAS
-442 GNTGSTSMGSAAS
+442 
-455 AKSASAFASGNN
+455 
-467 GATSGGTNTASSSSG
+467 
-482 GSGAAKSATSF
+482 SF
-493 AAGSMN
+493 AAGEASG
-499 TGSSSGSGSSHS
+499 GSSTSSHA

-526 AVPPEATPEGG
+526 AVPPEASPQGG

>member
-14 AGYTTGASG
+14 AGYTTGSSG
-23 TISGYATS
+23 TITGYATS

-42 LAVLLNLGET
+42 LAVLLNIGET

-81 LLDSLMITGTAVGGV
+81 LLDSLMITGTSIGGV
-96 DASVLKTPSVLI
+96 DASVLRTPSALI
-108 DAGLYIAKP
+108 DKGFIVANP
-117 YMDYASQMDWL
+117 YWEYAQNMDWL
-128 DITMAPL
+128 DITASPL
-135 NWLMAV
+135 TFLMAI

-205 GAVYGLSSGIINT
+205 GAVYGLSSSIINSFT
-218 MTVSLNNGEPAPGA
+218 IDLAGGQPEPIS
-232 VLASMLGPFA
+232 VFTSMLGPFA

-257 MNGAPTLSAGTAMG
+257 MTGAPTLSAGTAAG
-271 TAVAGAAGASA
+271 TEVAGFAGAAAGGSA
-282 GGAIG
+282 G
-287 AGVGSMAMS
+287 AGIGSMAMS
-296 AGSGAAKAAAGLA
+296 TGNSAARAGAGLA
-309 GAATAGATAGGPGA
+309 GAATAGSTAGGPGA

-329 VSGAAGFAASAFK
+329 MSGAAGFAASAFK
-342 SAAAGAT
+342 SAASNAT
-349 QGVTGAFNSGAA
+349 QGVRGAFASGQA
-361 SVASSGGSSSAS
+361 SVAASGVSSSGSSAGGAVSGS

-379 GSSGSS
+379 AAGSSGATTSASGSGSTGSS
-385 GASGSMGAT
+385 GASSSAAGAAQSMG
-394 GSTGTSSGGAATA
+394 
-407 SAGSSAQSTAG
+407 AGSSAGAGSSTGGASGSAQTASAFASNASGSTKSAAAQGNTSTNAFSSSVNSSAG
-418 NITAGTASA
+418 GSSA
-427 KTASAFAADSAANTA
+427 KTAS
-442 GNTGSTSMGSAAS
+442 
-455 AKSASAFASGNN
+455 
-467 GATSGGTNTASSSSG
+467 
-482 GSGAAKSATSF
+482 SF
-493 AAGSMN
+493 AAGEASG
-499 TGSSSGSGSSHS
+499 GSSTSSHA

-526 AVPPEATPEGG
+526 AVPPEASPQGG

>member
-14 AGYTTGASG
+14 AGYTTGSSG
-23 TISGYATS
+23 TITGYATS

-42 LAVLLNLGET
+42 LAVLLNIGET

-96 DASVLKTPSVLI
+96 DASVLKTPSLLI
-108 DAGLYIAKP
+108 DKGFVVAYP
-117 YMDYASQMDWL
+117 YWQYASDMSWIE
-128 DITMAPL
+128 ITASPL

-141 IGYAGVVLAFGILA
+141 IGYAGVLLAFGILA

-205 GAVYGLSSGIINT
+205 GAVYGLSSGIIDS
-218 MTVSLNNGEPAPGA
+218 MTITLNNGEPDPST
-232 VLASMLGPFA
+232 VLALMLGLFA

-257 MNGAPTLSAGTAMG
+257 MTGAPTLSAGTAAG
-271 TAVAGAAGASA
+271 TAVAGFAGAAAGGSA
-282 GGAIG
+282 G
-287 AGVGSMAMS
+287 AGIGSMAMS
-296 AGSGAAKAAAGLA
+296 TGSSAARAGAALA
-309 GAATAGATAGGPGA
+309 GAATAGSTAGGLGA

-329 VSGAAGFAASAFK
+329 MSGAAGFAASAFK
-342 SAAAGAT
+342 SAASNAT
-349 QGVTGAFNSGAA
+349 QGVRGAFASGQA
-361 SVASSGGSSSAS
+361 SVAASGGSSSGSSAGGSVSGS
-373 GGAGGS
+373 GGAS
-379 GSSGSS
+379 GSAAGSS
-385 GASGSMGAT
+385 GASTSASGS
-394 GSTGTSSGGAATA
+394 GSTGSSAASA
-407 SAGSSAQSTAG
+407 AQSMGAGSSAGAGSSTGGASGSAQTASAFASNASGSTKSAAAQGNTSTNAFSTAG
-418 NITAGTASA
+418 NSSAGGSSA
-427 KTASAFAADSAANTA
+427 KTAS
-442 GNTGSTSMGSAAS
+442 
-455 AKSASAFASGNN
+455 
-467 GATSGGTNTASSSSG
+467 
-482 GSGAAKSATSF
+482 SF
-493 AAGSMN
+493 AAGEASG
-499 TGSSSGSGSSHS
+499 GSTSSHT

-526 AVPPEATPEGG
+526 AVPPEASPQGG

>member
-14 AGYTTGASG
+14 AGFTTGSSG
-23 TISGYATS
+23 TITGYATS

-67 WIWIIREWGTLCDA
+67 WIWIIREWGTLCDV

-96 DASVLKTPSVLI
+96 DASVLKTPSLLI
-108 DAGLYIAKP
+108 DSGIEIAKP
-117 YMDYASQMDWL
+117 YMDYASEMSWL
-128 DITMAPL
+128 DITMSPL

-205 GAVYGLSSGIINT
+205 GAVYGLSSGIINS
-218 MTVSLNNGEPAPGA
+218 MSINLVGEPEPGS

-257 MNGAPTLSAGTAMG
+257 MTGAPTLSAGTAMG
-271 TAVAGAAGASA
+271 TAVAGFAGASA
-282 GGAIG
+282 GGTMG
-287 AGVGSMAMS
+287 AGVGNMAMG
-296 AGSGAAKAAAGLA
+296 AGSSAAKAAAGLA

-329 VSGAAGFAASAFK
+329 AISAAGFAASAFK
-342 SAAAGAT
+342 NAASGAA
-349 QGVTGAFNSGAA
+349 QSVTGAFNSGAA
-361 SVASSGGSSSAS
+361 SVNMGGS
-373 GGAGGS
+373 
-379 GSSGSS
+379 
-385 GASGSMGAT
+385 
-394 GSTGTSSGGAATA
+394 
-407 SAGSSAQSTAG
+407 
-418 NITAGTASA
+418 
-427 KTASAFAADSAANTA
+427 
-442 GNTGSTSMGSAAS
+442 
-455 AKSASAFASGNN
+455 
-467 GATSGGTNTASSSSG
+467 SSSSG
-482 GSGAAKSATSF
+482 GSSGASASGSSSGGASMGTASTGGSAGGSTGSAATAQATGASASGAAQTAASAGAMSAGSTGSTVTGSGAQTASGFAGSAGAAPAAGGSSAKASFGF

-499 TGSSSGSGSSHS
+499 TGSSTGSSTSGSG
-511 SASAAFQKAIDETKQ
+511 ASAAFQRAIDETKQ
-526 AVPPEATPEGG
+526 AVPPEATPQGG
-537 FSVPLPKDND
+537 FRVPLPKDDD

>member
-14 AGYTTGASG
+14 AGYTTGSSG
-23 TISGYATS
+23 TITGYATS

-42 LAVLLNLGET
+42 LAVLLNIGET

-96 DASVLKTPSVLI
+96 DASVLKTPSLLI
-108 DAGLYIAKP
+108 DSGLEIAKP
-117 YMDYASQMDWL
+117 YMDYASEMSWL
-128 DITMAPL
+128 EITTSPL

-205 GAVYGLSSGIINT
+205 GAVYGLSSGIINS
-218 MTVSLNNGEPAPGA
+218 MSINLVDEPEPGA

-257 MNGAPTLSAGTAMG
+257 MTGAPTLSAGTAAG
-271 TAVAGAAGASA
+271 TAVAGFAGAAAGGSA
-282 GGAIG
+282 G
-287 AGVGSMAMS
+287 AGIGSMAMS
-296 AGSGAAKAAAGLA
+296 TGSSAARAGAALA
-309 GAATAGATAGGPGA
+309 GAATAGSTAGGPGA

-329 VSGAAGFAASAFK
+329 MSGAAGFAASAFK
-342 SAAAGAT
+342 SAASNAT
-349 QGVTGAFNSGAA
+349 QGVRGAFASGQA
-361 SVASSGGSSSAS
+361 SVAASGGSSSGSSAGGSVSGS
-373 GGAGGS
+373 GGAS
-379 GSSGSS
+379 GSAAGSS
-385 GASGSMGAT
+385 GASTSASGS
-394 GSTGTSSGGAATA
+394 GSTGSSTGGASGSAQTA
-407 SAGSSAQSTAG
+407 SAFASNASGSTKSAAAQGNTSTNAFSTAG
-418 NITAGTASA
+418 NSSAGGSSA
-427 KTASAFAADSAANTA
+427 KTAS
-442 GNTGSTSMGSAAS
+442 
-455 AKSASAFASGNN
+455 
-467 GATSGGTNTASSSSG
+467 
-482 GSGAAKSATSF
+482 SF
-493 AAGSMN
+493 AAGEASG
-499 TGSSSGSGSSHS
+499 GSTSSHT

-526 AVPPEATPEGG
+526 AVPPEASPQGG

>member
-14 AGYTTGASG
+14 AGYTTGSSG
-23 TISGYATS
+23 TITGYATS

-81 LLDSLMITGTAVGGV
+81 LLDSLMISGTAIGGV
-96 DASVLKTPSVLI
+96 DASVLKTPSKLI
-108 DAGLYIAKP
+108 DVGIGIAKP
-117 YMDYASQMDWL
+117 YMEYASQMDWL

-205 GAVYGLSSGIINT
+205 GAVYGLSAGIIDT
-218 MTVSLNNGEPAPGA
+218 MSITFQGEPEPGG

-257 MNGAPTLSAGTAMG
+257 MTGAPTLSAGTAMG
-271 TAVAGAAGASA
+271 TAVAGAAGAAA
-282 GGAIG
+282 GGAAG
-287 AGVGSMAMS
+287 AGIGGMAMS
-296 AGSGAAKAAAGLA
+296 AGSSAAKAAAGLA
-309 GAATAGATAGGPGA
+309 GAATAGSTAGGPGA

-329 VSGAAGFAASAFK
+329 MSGAAGFAASAFK
-342 SAAAGAT
+342 SAASNATAG
-349 QGVTGAFNSGAA
+349 VRGAFSSGQAA
-361 SVASSGGSSSAS
+361 AASGGSS
-373 GGAGGS
+373 S

-385 GASGSMGAT
+385 GSAGGSASGSAG
-394 GSTGTSSGGAATA
+394 
-407 SAGSSAQSTAG
+407 GSSASGGGSAAAASSAG
-418 NITAGTASA
+418 AGRAAGSASA
-427 KTASAFAADSAANTA
+427 KTASAFAD
-442 GNTGSTSMGSAAS
+442 GSTAS
-455 AKSASAFASGNN
+455 A
-467 GATSGGTNTASSSSG
+467 GT
-482 GSGAAKSATSF
+482 SGAAKTAAASGSSNAFSTST
-493 AAGSMN
+493 AGTTSS
-499 TGSSSGSGSSHS
+499 GSSSAQTASGFSSQSTNTGGSSSHT

-526 AVPPEATPEGG
+526 AVPPEATPQGG

>member
-14 AGYTTGASG
+14 AGFTTGSSG
-23 TISGYATS
+23 TITGYATS

-67 WIWIIREWGTLCDA
+67 WIWVIREWGTLCDV
-81 LLDSLMITGTAVGGV
+81 LLDSLMISGTAIGGV
-96 DASVLKTPSVLI
+96 DASVLKTPSKLI
-108 DAGLYIAKP
+108 DVGIGIAKP
-117 YMDYASQMDWL
+117 YIDYAAEMSWL
-128 DITMAPL
+128 DITMSPI

-205 GAVYGLSSGIINT
+205 GAVYGLSAGIIDT
-218 MTVSLNNGEPAPGA
+218 MSITFQGEPEPGS

-257 MNGAPTLSAGTAMG
+257 MTGAPTLSAGTAAG
-271 TAVAGAAGASA
+271 TAVAGFAGASA
-282 GGAIG
+282 GGALG
-287 AGVGSMAMS
+287 AGVGSMAIS
-296 AGSGAAKAAAGLA
+296 AGSSAAKAAAGLA
-309 GAATAGATAGGPGA
+309 GAVTAGATAGGPGA

-329 VSGAAGFAASAFK
+329 VTGAAGFAASAFK
-342 SAAAGAT
+342 NAASNAA
-349 QGVTGAFNSGAA
+349 QGVTSAFNSGAA
-361 SVASSGGSSSAS
+361 SVNMG
-373 GGAGGS
+373 
-379 GSSGSS
+379 GSSGSAGASS
-385 GASGSMGAT
+385 GVSASGSPSGDASMGAAST
-394 GSTGTSSGGAATA
+394 GGSASGSAGSTATGQTTGTFSSGAARTTAGAGAMGAGSTGSIAAGSGAQMASGFANTSAATG
-407 SAGSSAQSTAG
+407 GSSA
-418 NITAGTASA
+418 
-427 KTASAFAADSAANTA
+427 K
-442 GNTGSTSMGSAAS
+442 
-455 AKSASAFASGNN
+455 
-467 GATSGGTNTASSSSG
+467 ASS
-482 GSGAAKSATSF
+482 AF

-499 TGSSSGSGSSHS
+499 TGSSTGSGASHS
-511 SASAAFQKAIDETKQ
+511 GASAAFQRAIDETKQ
-526 AVPPEATPEGG
+526 AVPPEATPQGG
-537 FSVPLPKDND
+537 FSVPLPKDDD

>member
-14 AGYTTGASG
+14 AGFTTGSSG
-23 TISGYATS
+23 TITGYATS

-81 LLDSLMITGTAVGGV
+81 LLDSLMITGSAIGGV
-96 DASVLKTPSVLI
+96 DASVLKTPSSLLDRGFIV
-108 DAGLYIAKP
+108 ANP
-117 YMDYASQMDWL
+117 YWEYAQNMDWL
-128 DITMAPL
+128 DITTSPL
-135 NWLMAV
+135 TWLMAV
-141 IGYAGVVLAFGILA
+141 IGYAGVVLAFAILA

-205 GAVYGLSSGIINT
+205 GAVYGLSSGIINSFT
-218 MTVSLNNGEPAPGA
+218 IDLAGGQPEPIS
-232 VLASMLGPFA
+232 VFSSMLGPFA

-257 MNGAPTLSAGTAMG
+257 MTGAPTLSAGTAMG
-271 TAVAGAAGASA
+271 TAVAGFAGASA
-282 GGAIG
+282 GGAMG
-287 AGVGSMAMS
+287 AGVGSMAMG
-296 AGSGAAKAAAGLA
+296 AGSSAAKAAAGLA

-329 VSGAAGFAASAFK
+329 VAGVAGFAASAFK
-342 SAAAGAT
+342 NAASGAA

-361 SVASSGGSSSAS
+361 SVNMGGS
-373 GGAGGS
+373 
-379 GSSGSS
+379 
-385 GASGSMGAT
+385 
-394 GSTGTSSGGAATA
+394 
-407 SAGSSAQSTAG
+407 
-418 NITAGTASA
+418 
-427 KTASAFAADSAANTA
+427 
-442 GNTGSTSMGSAAS
+442 
-455 AKSASAFASGNN
+455 
-467 GATSGGTNTASSSSG
+467 SSSSG
-482 GSGAAKSATSF
+482 GTSMGTASTGGSAGESTGSAATAQATGASASVAAQTATSAGAMAAGSTGSTATGSGAQTASGFAGSAGATTAGSTAGGSSAKASSGF

-499 TGSSSGSGSSHS
+499 TGSSAGSGASHS
-511 SASAAFQKAIDETKQ
+511 GASAAFQRAIDETKQ
-526 AVPPEATPEGG
+526 AVPPEATPQGG
-537 FSVPLPKDND
+537 FSVPLPKDDD

>member
-14 AGYTTGASG
+14 AGYTTGSSG
-23 TISGYATS
+23 TITGYATS

-42 LAVLLNLGET
+42 LAVLLNIGET

-96 DASVLKTPSVLI
+96 DASVLKAPSLLI
-108 DAGLYIAKP
+108 DRGIEIGKP
-117 YMDYASQMDWL
+117 YLTYASEMSWL
-128 DITMAPL
+128 EITASPL
-135 NWLMAV
+135 NWLMAI
-141 IGYAGVVLAFGILA
+141 IGYAGVVLAFAILA

-205 GAVYGLSSGIINT
+205 GAVYGLSAGIIDS
-218 MTVSLNNGEPAPGA
+218 MSISLNGEPEPGS

-257 MNGAPTLSAGTAMG
+257 MTGAPTLSAGTAAG
-271 TAVAGAAGASA
+271 TAVAGFAGAAAGGSA
-282 GGAIG
+282 G
-287 AGVGSMAMS
+287 AGIGSMAMS
-296 AGSGAAKAAAGLA
+296 TGSSAARAGAALA
-309 GAATAGATAGGPGA
+309 GAATAGSTAGGPGA

-329 VSGAAGFAASAFK
+329 MSGAAGFAASAFK
-342 SAAAGAT
+342 SAASNAT
-349 QGVTGAFNSGAA
+349 QGVRGAFASGQA
-361 SVASSGGSSSAS
+361 SVAASGGSSSGSSAGGSVSGS
-373 GGAGGS
+373 GGAS
-379 GSSGSS
+379 GSAAGSS
-385 GASGSMGAT
+385 GASTSASGS
-394 GSTGTSSGGAATA
+394 GSTGSSAASA
-407 SAGSSAQSTAG
+407 AQSMGAGSSAGAGSSTGGASGSAQTASAFASNASGSTKSAAAQGNTSTNAFSTAG
-418 NITAGTASA
+418 NSSAGGSSA
-427 KTASAFAADSAANTA
+427 KTAS
-442 GNTGSTSMGSAAS
+442 
-455 AKSASAFASGNN
+455 
-467 GATSGGTNTASSSSG
+467 
-482 GSGAAKSATSF
+482 SF
-493 AAGSMN
+493 AAGEASG
-499 TGSSSGSGSSHS
+499 GSTSSYT

-526 AVPPEATPEGG
+526 AVPPEASPQGG

>member
-14 AGYTTGASG
+14 AGYTTGSSG
-23 TISGYATS
+23 TITGYATS

-42 LAVLLNLGET
+42 LAVLLNIGET

-81 LLDSLMITGTAVGGV
+81 LLDSLMITGTAIGGV
-96 DASVLKTPSVLI
+96 DASVLKNPSTLI

-117 YMDYASQMDWL
+117 YMDYVSEMSWL
-128 DITMAPL
+128 EITTSPL

-205 GAVYGLSSGIINT
+205 GAVYGLSSGIINS
-218 MTVSLNNGEPAPGA
+218 MTVSLTNGEPTPGA
-232 VLASMLGPFA
+232 VLSSMLGPFA

-257 MNGAPTLSAGTAMG
+257 MTGAPTLSAGTAAG
-271 TAVAGAAGASA
+271 TAVAGFAGAAAGGSA
-282 GGAIG
+282 GVGI
-287 AGVGSMAMS
+287 GSMAMS
-296 AGSGAAKAAAGLA
+296 TGSSAARAGAALA
-309 GAATAGATAGGPGA
+309 GAATAGSTAGGPGA

-329 VSGAAGFAASAFK
+329 MSGAAGFAASAFK
-342 SAAAGAT
+342 SAASNAT
-349 QGVTGAFNSGAA
+349 QGVRGAFASGQA
-361 SVASSGGSSSAS
+361 SVAASGGSSFGSSAGGSVSGS

-379 GSSGSS
+379 AAGSS
-385 GASGSMGAT
+385 GAPTSASGS
-394 GSTGTSSGGAATA
+394 GSTGSSTAGAAQ
-407 SAGSSAQSTAG
+407 SMGAGSSAGAGSSTGGVSGSAQTASAFASNASGSTKSAAAQGNTSTNAFSTAG
-418 NITAGTASA
+418 NSSAGGSSA
-427 KTASAFAADSAANTA
+427 KTAS
-442 GNTGSTSMGSAAS
+442 
-455 AKSASAFASGNN
+455 
-467 GATSGGTNTASSSSG
+467 
-482 GSGAAKSATSF
+482 SF
-493 AAGSMN
+493 AAGEASG
-499 TGSSSGSGSSHS
+499 GSTSSHT

-526 AVPPEATPEGG
+526 AVPPEASPQGG

>member
-14 AGYTTGASG
+14 AGFTTGSSG
-23 TISGYATS
+23 TITGYATS

-81 LLDSLMITGTAVGGV
+81 LLDSLMITGSAIGGV
-96 DASVLKTPSVLI
+96 DASVLKTPSSLLDRGFIV
-108 DAGLYIAKP
+108 ANP
-117 YMDYASQMDWL
+117 YWEYAQNMDWL
-128 DITMAPL
+128 DITTSPL
-135 NWLMAV
+135 TWLMAV
-141 IGYAGVVLAFGILA
+141 IGYAGVVLAFAILA

-205 GAVYGLSSGIINT
+205 GAVYGLSSGIINSFT
-218 MTVSLNNGEPAPGA
+218 IDLAGGQPEPIS
-232 VLASMLGPFA
+232 VFSSMLGPFA

-257 MNGAPTLSAGTAMG
+257 MTGAPTLSAGTAMG
-271 TAVAGAAGASA
+271 TAVAGFAGASA
-282 GGAIG
+282 GGAMG
-287 AGVGSMAMS
+287 AGVGSMAMG
-296 AGSGAAKAAAGLA
+296 AGSSAAKAAAGLA

-329 VSGAAGFAASAFK
+329 VAGVAGFAASAFK
-342 SAAAGAT
+342 NAASGAA

-361 SVASSGGSSSAS
+361 SVNMGGS
-373 GGAGGS
+373 
-379 GSSGSS
+379 
-385 GASGSMGAT
+385 
-394 GSTGTSSGGAATA
+394 
-407 SAGSSAQSTAG
+407 
-418 NITAGTASA
+418 
-427 KTASAFAADSAANTA
+427 
-442 GNTGSTSMGSAAS
+442 
-455 AKSASAFASGNN
+455 
-467 GATSGGTNTASSSSG
+467 SSSSG
-482 GSGAAKSATSF
+482 GTSMGTASTGGSAGGSTGSAATAQATGASASVAAQTATSAGAMGAGSTGSTATGSGAQTASGFAGSAGATTAGSTAGGSSAKASSGF

-499 TGSSSGSGSSHS
+499 TGSSAGSGASHS
-511 SASAAFQKAIDETKQ
+511 GASAAFQRAIDETKQ
-526 AVPPEATPEGG
+526 AVPPEATPQGG
-537 FSVPLPKDND
+537 FSVPLPKDDD

>member
-14 AGYTTGASG
+14 AGYTTGSSG
-23 TISGYATS
+23 TITGYATS

-42 LAVLLNLGET
+42 LAVLLNIGET

-96 DASVLKTPSVLI
+96 DASVLKAPSLLI
-108 DAGLYIAKP
+108 DRGIEIGKP
-117 YMDYASQMDWL
+117 YLTYASEMSWL
-128 DITMAPL
+128 EITASPL
-135 NWLMAV
+135 NWLMAI
-141 IGYAGVVLAFGILA
+141 IGYAGVVLAFAILA

-205 GAVYGLSSGIINT
+205 GAVYGLSAGIIDS
-218 MTVSLNNGEPAPGA
+218 MSISLNGEPEPGS

-257 MNGAPTLSAGTAMG
+257 MTGAPTLSAGTAAG
-271 TAVAGAAGASA
+271 TAVAGFAGAAAGGSA
-282 GGAIG
+282 G
-287 AGVGSMAMS
+287 AGIGSMAMS
-296 AGSGAAKAAAGLA
+296 TGSSAARAGAALA
-309 GAATAGATAGGPGA
+309 GAATAGSTAGGPGA

-329 VSGAAGFAASAFK
+329 MSGAAGFAASAFK
-342 SAAAGAT
+342 SAASNAT
-349 QGVTGAFNSGAA
+349 QGVRGAFASGQA
-361 SVASSGGSSSAS
+361 SVAASGGSSSGSSAGGSVSGS

-379 GSSGSS
+379 AAGSS
-385 GASGSMGAT
+385 GASTSASGS
-394 GSTGTSSGGAATA
+394 GSTGSSAAGAAQ
-407 SAGSSAQSTAG
+407 SMGAGSSAGAGSSTGGASGSAQTASAFASNASGSTKSAAAQGNTSTNAFSTAG
-418 NITAGTASA
+418 NSSARGSSA
-427 KTASAFAADSAANTA
+427 KTASAFAAGEAS
-442 GNTGSTSMGSAAS
+442 GGSTS
-455 AKSASAFASGNN
+455 
-467 GATSGGTNTASSSSG
+467 
-482 GSGAAKSATSF
+482 
-493 AAGSMN
+493 
-499 TGSSSGSGSSHS
+499 SHT

-526 AVPPEATPEGG
+526 AVPPEASPQGG

>member
-96 DASVLKTPSVLI
+96 DASVLKNPSTLI
-108 DAGLYIAKP
+108 DKGIAIADP
-117 YMDYASQMDWL
+117 YWQYASEKSWL
-128 DITMAPL
+128 DITTSPL
-135 NWLMAV
+135 NWLMSI
-141 IGYAGVVLAFGILA
+141 IGFAGVVLAFGILA

-218 MTVSLNNGEPAPGA
+218 MTVSLSGEPEPGT
-232 VLASMLGPFA
+232 VFASMLGPFA

-257 MNGAPTLSAGTAMG
+257 MTGAPTLSAGTAMG

-282 GGAIG
+282 GGAMG

-361 SVASSGGSSSAS
+361 SVGASGGSSAS
-373 GGAGGS
+373 GS
-379 GSSGSS
+379 SSSGSS
-385 GASGSMGAT
+385 GAAGGA
-394 GSTGTSSGGAATA
+394 GGSSGGAATA
-407 SAGSSAQSTAG
+407 SAGSTAQTAAGQVSGSTDSSTAG
-418 NITAGTASA
+418 TTSA
-427 KTASAFAADSAANTA
+427 KTASAFATDIAANTA
-442 GNTGSTSMGSAAS
+442 GSTSTGN
-455 AKSASAFASGNN
+455 SASGSNAK
-467 GATSGGTNTASSSSG
+467 ASSAFSV
-482 GSGAAKSATSF
+482 
-493 AAGSMN
+493 GSMN

-511 SASAAFQKAIDETKQ
+511 VASAAFQKAIDETKQ

>member
-14 AGYTTGASG
+14 AGYTTGSSG
-23 TISGYATS
+23 TITGYATS

-42 LAVLLNLGET
+42 LAVLLNIGET

-96 DASVLKTPSVLI
+96 DASVLKAPSLLI
-108 DAGLYIAKP
+108 DRGIEIGKP
-117 YMDYASQMDWL
+117 YLTYASEMSWL
-128 DITMAPL
+128 EITASPL
-135 NWLMAV
+135 NWLMAI
-141 IGYAGVVLAFGILA
+141 IGYAGVVLAFAILA

-205 GAVYGLSSGIINT
+205 GAVYGLSAGIIDS
-218 MTVSLNNGEPAPGA
+218 MSISLNGEPEPGS

-257 MNGAPTLSAGTAMG
+257 MTGAPTLSAGTAAG
-271 TAVAGAAGASA
+271 TAVAGFAGAAAGGSA
-282 GGAIG
+282 G
-287 AGVGSMAMS
+287 AGIGSMAMS
-296 AGSGAAKAAAGLA
+296 TGSSAARAGAALA
-309 GAATAGATAGGPGA
+309 GAATAGSTAGGPGA

-329 VSGAAGFAASAFK
+329 MSGAAGFAASAFK
-342 SAAAGAT
+342 SAASNAT
-349 QGVTGAFNSGAA
+349 QGVRGAFASGQA
-361 SVASSGGSSSAS
+361 SVAASGGSSSGSSAGGSVSGS

-379 GSSGSS
+379 AAGSS
-385 GASGSMGAT
+385 GASTSASGSGSTGSSAASAAQSMGA
-394 GSTGTSSGGAATA
+394 GGSAGAGSSTGGASGSAQTA
-407 SAGSSAQSTAG
+407 SAFASNASGSTKSAAAQGNTSTNAFSTAG
-418 NITAGTASA
+418 NGSAGGSSA
-427 KTASAFAADSAANTA
+427 KTAS
-442 GNTGSTSMGSAAS
+442 
-455 AKSASAFASGNN
+455 
-467 GATSGGTNTASSSSG
+467 
-482 GSGAAKSATSF
+482 SF
-493 AAGSMN
+493 AAGEASG
-499 TGSSSGSGSSHS
+499 GSSTSSHT

-526 AVPPEATPEGG
+526 AVPPEASPQGG

>member
-1 MDTGILDTMLATI
+1 MDTGILDTMLSTI
-14 AGYTTGASG
+14 AGFTTGSSG

-67 WIWIIREWGTLCDA
+67 WIWIIREWGMLCDV

-96 DASVLKTPSVLI
+96 DASVLKTPSSLVDKGFI
-108 DAGLYIAKP
+108 VASP
-117 YMDYASQMDWL
+117 YWEYAQNMDWL
-128 DITMAPL
+128 DITTSPL
-135 NWLMAV
+135 TWLMAV
-141 IGYAGVVLAFGILA
+141 IGYAGVVLAFAILA

-191 IGAVISYG
+191 IGATISYG

-205 GAVYGLSSGIINT
+205 GAVYGLSSGIINSFT
-218 MTVSLNNGEPAPGA
+218 IDLAGGQPEPSS
-232 VLASMLGPFA
+232 VFSSMLGPFA

-257 MNGAPTLSAGTAMG
+257 MTGAPTLSAGTAAG
-271 TAVAGAAGASA
+271 TAVAGFAGASA
-282 GGAIG
+282 GGAMG
-287 AGVGSMAMS
+287 AGVGSMAMG
-296 AGSGAAKAAAGLA
+296 AGSSAAKAAAGLA

-329 VSGAAGFAASAFK
+329 VAGAAGFAASAFK
-342 SAAAGAT
+342 NAASGAA

-361 SVASSGGSSSAS
+361 SVNMGGSSGSAGGSSGVSASGGTPGGASMGASSTGSSAS
-373 GGAGGS
+373 GSAGAAASGAAGAAASTGAMGAGS
-379 GSSGSS
+379 
-385 GASGSMGAT
+385 
-394 GSTGTSSGGAATA
+394 TA
-407 SAGSSAQSTAG
+407 STAAGSSAQTASGFANSAGAPAAGSTA
-418 NITAGTASA
+418 AGGSSA
-427 KTASAFAADSAANTA
+427 K
-442 GNTGSTSMGSAAS
+442 
-455 AKSASAFASGNN
+455 
-467 GATSGGTNTASSSSG
+467 ASS
-482 GSGAAKSATSF
+482 AF

-499 TGSSSGSGSSHS
+499 TGSSTGSGASHS
-511 SASAAFQKAIDETKQ
+511 GASAAFQRAIDETKQ
-526 AVPPEATPEGG
+526 AVPPEATPQGG

>member
-14 AGYTTGASG
+14 AGYTTGSSG
-23 TISGYATS
+23 TITGYATS

-42 LAVLLNLGET
+42 LAVLLNIGET

-96 DASVLKTPSVLI
+96 DASVLKTPSLLI
-108 DAGLYIAKP
+108 DKGFVVAYP
-117 YMDYASQMDWL
+117 YWQYASDMSWIE
-128 DITMAPL
+128 ITASPL

-141 IGYAGVVLAFGILA
+141 IGYAGVLLAFGILA

-205 GAVYGLSSGIINT
+205 GAVYGLSSGIIDS
-218 MTVSLNNGEPAPGA
+218 MTITLNNGEPDPST

-257 MNGAPTLSAGTAMG
+257 MTGAPTLSAGTAAG
-271 TAVAGAAGASA
+271 TAVAGFAGAAAGGSA
-282 GGAIG
+282 G
-287 AGVGSMAMS
+287 AGIGSMAMS
-296 AGSGAAKAAAGLA
+296 TGSSAARAGAALA
-309 GAATAGATAGGPGA
+309 GAATAGSTAGGPGA

-329 VSGAAGFAASAFK
+329 MSGAAGFAASAFK
-342 SAAAGAT
+342 SAASNAT
-349 QGVTGAFNSGAA
+349 QGVRGAFASGQA
-361 SVASSGGSSSAS
+361 SVAASGGSSSGSSAGGSVSGS
-373 GGAGGS
+373 GGAS
-379 GSSGSS
+379 GSAAGSS
-385 GASGSMGAT
+385 GASTSASGS
-394 GSTGTSSGGAATA
+394 GSTGSSAASA
-407 SAGSSAQSTAG
+407 AQSMGAGSSAGAGSSTGGASGSAQTASAFASNASGSTKSAAAQGNTSTNAFSTAG
-418 NITAGTASA
+418 NSSAGGSSA
-427 KTASAFAADSAANTA
+427 KTAS
-442 GNTGSTSMGSAAS
+442 
-455 AKSASAFASGNN
+455 
-467 GATSGGTNTASSSSG
+467 
-482 GSGAAKSATSF
+482 SF
-493 AAGSMN
+493 AAGEASG
-499 TGSSSGSGSSHS
+499 GSTSSHT

-526 AVPPEATPEGG
+526 AVPPEASPQGG